1 MNSPHEIL
9 KKYWGFDQFR
19 SMQEEIIQSVL
30 DGNDTLALLPTGG
43 GKSICFQVPALCSGK
58 LCLVI
63 SPLIALMKDQVQQLE
78 KRNIS
83 AGMISSSMHPD
94 EVSLILS
101 KAMKGD
107 LSFLYI
113 SPERLKNEGFI
124 STIPYLEIGLIAIDE
139 AHCISQWG
147 YDFRPAYL
155 EIANIRPLFKGVN
168 IIALT
173 ATATPE
179 VVEDICLRLELKK
192 ANRFQK
198 SFLRANLAYVV
209 RHTEDKHGQ
218 LIRILEKI
226 PGTSVVYVRNRKRCK
241 DVADFLQ
248 KNGVAA
254 SYYHGGLDSASRN
267 LRQQSWID
275 NKIRVIVC
283 TNAFGMGIDKPDV
296 RTVVHLD
303 MPDTPEAYFQEAGRA
318 GRDELPS
325 WAVLLNDPA
334 DEDEALERF
343 MHSWPGFDTIKAIY
357 NWAGNFLQL
366 PVTSGEGLSF
376 PFDLTTFISRYKI
389 HPVECINALKFIE
402 SQNLFSFNENT
413 FTPSRVMMNAN
424 REEVYEFEL
433 RNPLYE
439 PLIKAILRS
448 YGGAFNDYVNIRERD
463 LAERI
468 NLQLND
474 TIGQLNFL
482 NQHGVIRYHQ
492 SNDNPTIFYIEGRHH
507 PDRIPLSLKAYEE
520 RKNAA
525 LKRFKAML
533 KYVNSDDKCRSS
545 KLIEYFGEKDIPDC
559 GMCDVCINKRK
570 SKNAD
575 IEKDKLIFKIKVL
588 ISDGINKPDQLI
600 QSISGNPENTLGLLR
615 ELIDSGRIQETKN
628 NNLIWII

>member
-43 GKSICFQVPALCSGK
+43 GKSICFQVPALCMGK

-78 KRNIS
+78 RRGIP
-83 AGMISSSMHPD
+83 AGMISSSLHHD
-94 EVSLILS
+94 EISLILR
-101 KAMKGD
+101 KASRGE

-124 STIPYLEIGLIAIDE
+124 SSMQHLDIGLIAIDE

-155 EIANIRPLFKGVN
+155 EIAAIRPLLKGVS

-179 VVEDICLRLELKK
+179 VVEDICQKLTLNKP
-192 ANRFQK
+192 NRFQK

-218 LIRILEKI
+218 LLRILEKI

-241 DVADFLQ
+241 DVSDFLI
-248 KNGVAA
+248 KHGISA
-254 SYYHGGLDSASRN
+254 SYYHAGLDSSTRN

-275 NKIRVIVC
+275 SKIRVIVC

-303 MPDTPEAYFQEAGRA
+303 MPETPEAYFQEAGRA
-318 GRDELPS
+318 GRDELPA

-366 PVTSGEGLSF
+366 PVDSGEGMAF

-402 SQNLFSFNENT
+402 SQNLFAFNESI
-413 FTPSRVMMNAN
+413 FSPSRVMMKAN

-448 YGGAFNDYVNIRERD
+448 YGGTFNDFVPIRERD

-468 NLQLND
+468 NLPLNE
-474 TIGQLNFL
+474 TINQLNFL
-482 NQHGVIRYHQ
+482 HQHGVINYHPF
-492 SNDNPTIFYIEGRHH
+492 NDKPTIYYIEGRHH

-525 LKRFKAML
+525 IKRFKAML
-533 KYVNSDDKCRSS
+533 NYVNSDDACRSS
-545 KLIEYFGEKDIPDC
+545 KLIAYFGENNIPDC
-559 GMCDVCINKRK
+559 GMCDVCINTKK
-570 SKNAD
+570 SEQAHLIKV
-575 IEKDKLIFKIKVL
+575 KLIFKIKAL
-588 ISDGINKPDQLI
+588 INNGINQPEHLL
-600 QSISGNPENTLGLLR
+600 QSIAGDPETTLTVLR
-615 ELIDSGRIQETKN
+615 ELIDQGQIQEQKN
-628 NNLIWII
+628 KLLHWID